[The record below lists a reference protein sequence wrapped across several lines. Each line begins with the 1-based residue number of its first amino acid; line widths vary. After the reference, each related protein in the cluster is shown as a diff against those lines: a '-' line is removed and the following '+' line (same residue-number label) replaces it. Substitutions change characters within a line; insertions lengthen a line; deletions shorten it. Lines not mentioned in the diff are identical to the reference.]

1 MADLD
6 KDPQDRARRLYAARE
21 WAAAAHA
28 FNGIDPGRLT
38 ADDLAAYADSAW
50 WTGRIDDCIR
60 LNVEACAAF
69 ESASRPVD
77 AAAVALRVGIFH
89 LARGDQPQGDGWL
102 GHAERLLEGCPEGR
116 VHGLL
121 RALTGLDANLLAG
134 RPAAAL
140 EVAGQ
145 ILDLGRRLEDP
156 VLVAVGVNG
165 EGRALTMSGKVAG
178 GLALLDEVMV
188 TVLQGRFDPFMT
200 GVLYCHTIAACHEV
214 GDVRRMGQWTDL
226 AEEWLTTVPAEA
238 VFSAMCAVHRVQLR
252 LLRGEW
258 DKAESQALAL
268 IPGLDSNRVD
278 YAAQAWYLVGEAR
291 RLRGQAGAAE
301 AYAEAHA
308 RGLDPQ
314 PGSALL
320 QLAGGDPGG
329 ALAAIRAALAAAGRA
344 PLRRAA
350 LCAAMVEIAI
360 EAAQFQA
367 GLDAVLE
374 LEQTASAYATSGLE
388 AMAVS
393 ARGTVLLAD
402 GRAAEA
408 LPVLRDA
415 CTRWYGLG
423 SEYQAA
429 RTCLLLAEAYHS
441 LGDVASAGR
450 ESARAREIFA
460 RLRAGGTEHGRPSG
474 LSPRECEV
482 LALVADGS
490 SNREIGAA
498 LFISDRTVARHLT
511 NIYNK
516 IGVVSR
522 TQAARYAIAHHMT
535 TAP

>member
-6 KDPQDRARRLYAARE
+6 EEPRDRARRLYAARE
-21 WAAAAHA
+21 WAAAANA
-28 FNGIDPGRLT
+28 FSAVDPDQLT
-38 ADDLAAYADSAW
+38 SDDLAAYADAAW
-50 WTGRIDDCIR
+50 WLGRIGDCIR

-89 LARGDQPQGDGWL
+89 LARGDQSQGDGWL
-102 GHAERLLEGCPEGR
+102 GHAERLLEGSPEGR

-121 RALTGLDANLLAG
+121 RSLTGLDANLLAG

-188 TVLQGRFDPFMT
+188 TVLQGKFDPFMT

-226 AEEWLTTVPAEA
+226 AEEWLTKVPAEA

-252 LLRGEW
+252 LMRGEW
-258 DKAESQALAL
+258 DKVESQALSL
-268 IPGLDSNRVD
+268 IPGLDANRLD
-278 YAAQAWYLVGEAR
+278 YAAQAWYLIGEAR
-291 RLRGQAGAAE
+291 RLRGQANAAG
-301 AYAEAHA
+301 AYAEAHV

-329 ALAAIRAALAAAGRA
+329 ALAAVHAALAAAGQA

-360 EAAQFQA
+360 AAAQFQA
-367 GLDAVLE
+367 ARDAVAE
-374 LEQTASAYATSGLE
+374 LEQTASVYATSGLE
-388 AMAVS
+388 AMAAS
-393 ARGTVLLAD
+393 GRGAVLLAD
-402 GRAAEA
+402 GRAVEA

-415 CTRWYGLG
+415 CTRWYRLG
-423 SEYQAA
+423 SEYEAA
-429 RTCLLLAEAYHS
+429 KSCLLLAEAYRS

-450 ESARAREIFA
+450 ESVRAQEIFA
-460 RLRAGGTEHGRPSG
+460 RLGAGGTERGRPDG

-482 LALVADGS
+482 LALVADGC
-490 SNREIGAA
+490 SNREIGTA

-522 TQAARYAIAHHMT
+522 TQAARYAIAHHLS